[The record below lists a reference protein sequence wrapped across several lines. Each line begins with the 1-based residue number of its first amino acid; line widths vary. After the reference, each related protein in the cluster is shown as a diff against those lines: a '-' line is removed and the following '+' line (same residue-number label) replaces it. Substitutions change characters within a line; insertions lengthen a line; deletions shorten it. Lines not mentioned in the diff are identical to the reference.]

1 MRLNRIDCF
10 LLILFLCNWMAAFS
24 QDSIPA
30 ETIRMHQLTVD
41 DGLSQGFIYDGVQD
55 KVEFVWLATISEQG
69 YTYE

>member
-1 MRLNRIDCF
+1 
-10 LLILFLCNWMAAFS
+10 MAAFS